1 MIGGIKMS
9 NYIKQIR
16 DKSIELKEKYGI
28 TYISMSKHSNV
39 SYQIIKNFVSGYRDS
54 MGEDNWNKFSKYIEK
69 MWNLFNEE
77 GKYPPEKST
86 NSPGR
91 AYLL

>member
-1 MIGGIKMS
+1 MS

-28 TYISMSKHSNV
+28 AYISMSKQSNV

-77 GKYPPEKST
+77 EK
-86 NSPGR
+86 
-91 AYLL
+91 

>member
-1 MIGGIKMS
+1 MS
-9 NYIKQIR
+9 NYIKQVR

-28 TYISMSKHSNV
+28 TYISMSKQSNV

-69 MWNLFNEE
+69 IWNLFNEE
-77 GKYPPEKST
+77 KKQNGYPPEKSA

-91 AYLL
+91 TYLL

>member
-1 MIGGIKMS
+1 MS

-54 MGEDNWNKFSKYIEK
+54 MEEDNWNKFSKYIEK

-77 GKYPPEKST
+77 EK
-86 NSPGR
+86 
-91 AYLL
+91 

>member
-1 MIGGIKMS
+1 MS
-9 NYIKQIR
+9 DYIKQIR

-28 TYISMSKHSNV
+28 TYISMSKQSNV

-77 GKYPPEKST
+77 GKYPPEKSA

-91 AYLL
+91 TYLL

>member
-1 MIGGIKMS
+1 MS

-28 TYISMSKHSNV
+28 TYISMSKQSNV

-54 MGEDNWNKFSKYIEK
+54 MEEDNWNKFSRYIEK

-77 GKYPPEKST
+77 EE
-86 NSPGR
+86 
-91 AYLL
+91 